1 MFVRMKIYQTT
12 YPPNIIRHITFTAR
26 LVLFKRAE
34 ICDNI
39 NGMFLL
45 ITVIFPDFLF
55 KMVYVKCPF

>member
-34 ICDNI
+34 IYKRTYLYELN
-39 NGMFLL
+39 F
-45 ITVIFPDFLF
+45 VIQYL
-55 KMVYVKCPF
+55 